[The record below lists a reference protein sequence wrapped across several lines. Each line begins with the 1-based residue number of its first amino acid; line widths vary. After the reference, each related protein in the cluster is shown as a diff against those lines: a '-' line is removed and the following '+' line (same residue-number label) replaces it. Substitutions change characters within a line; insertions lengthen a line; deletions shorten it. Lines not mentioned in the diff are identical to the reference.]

1 MNAIERRKAII
12 EHLCEVRQSTLNN
25 LAFEFNVTKRTI
37 QNDVLELS
45 LSHPIYT
52 QSGRHGGGVYVA
64 EDYYLGKQFLSKEQ
78 KDVLESLIGK
88 VEGSQK
94 KVLES
99 IIAKFGRPSKGGIR
113 KWKQ

>member
-1 MNAIERRKAII
+1 MNALERRQAIL
-12 EHLCEVRQSTLNN
+12 ELLCERRSETMEN
-25 LAFEFNVTKRTI
+25 LAYEFSVTRRTI
-37 QNDVLELS
+37 INDVLELS

-113 KWKQ
+113 K

>member
-1 MNAIERRKAII
+1 MNALERRQAIL
-12 EHLCEVRQSTLNN
+12 ELLCERRSETMEN
-25 LAFEFNVTKRTI
+25 LAYEFSVTRRTI
-37 QNDVLELS
+37 INDVLELS

-94 KVLES
+94 KVLET
-99 IIAKFGRPSKGGIR
+99 IIAKFGRPSKGGLR
-113 KWKQ
+113 KC

>member
-1 MNAIERRKAII
+1 MNALERRQAIL
-12 EHLCEVRQSTLNN
+12 ELLCERRSETMEN
-25 LAFEFNVTKRTI
+25 LAYEFSVTRRTI
-37 QNDVLELS
+37 INDVLELS

-99 IIAKFGRPSKGGIR
+99 IIAKFGRPSKGGRR
-113 KWKQ
+113 K

>member
-1 MNAIERRKAII
+1 MNALERRQAII
-12 EHLCEVRQSTLNN
+12 ELLCERRSETMEN
-25 LAFEFNVTKRTI
+25 LAYEFSVTRRTI
-37 QNDVLELS
+37 INDVLELS
-45 LSHPIYT
+45 LSYPIYT

-113 KWKQ
+113 K